1 MPICETKAETLKV
14 LEKNVKKA
22 IILPQF
28 SFTVSQ
34 WTAGKKK
41 HK

>member
-1 MPICETKAETLKV
+1 MSMFQTKANTLKI

-22 IILPQF
+22 KILPQF

-41 HK
+41 